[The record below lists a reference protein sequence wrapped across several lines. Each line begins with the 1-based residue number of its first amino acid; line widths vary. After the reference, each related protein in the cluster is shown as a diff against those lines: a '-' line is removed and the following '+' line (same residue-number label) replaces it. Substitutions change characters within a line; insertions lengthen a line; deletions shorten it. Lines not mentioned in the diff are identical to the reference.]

1 MNTTKSFSLLLLVF
15 FHSLIY
21 AQDSEIKTNSEKFIR
36 DIYTEALTKGHAY
49 EDLRFLCKEIGAR
62 ITGSTEA
69 QMAIEWG
76 QEKMT
81 SYGLETRLHEIQVP
95 HWERGTKEAF
105 YLKTSGGAHTKLR
118 GLALGGSV
126 GTNGT
131 LRGNLIEFESLD
143 ALKAASPA
151 MIKGKIV
158 FVNQAM
164 DAKQIQTFKAYGG
177 CYPLRGNSASIA
189 AEKGAIGSVIR
200 SLGLA
205 SDPHPHTGSM
215 YYADGVDKIP
225 AAAICTADADKIHGF
240 QIHGLTLEFA
250 KASWA

>member
-1 MNTTKSFSLLLLVF
+1 MNTTKSFTIFLLISV
-15 FHSLIY
+15 HSMLF
-21 AQDSEIKTNSEKFIR
+21 AQDSETIKSNEKFIR
-36 DIYTEALTKGHAY
+36 DVYTEALTRGHAY

-81 SYGLETRLHEIQVP
+81 NYGLQTRLHEIQVP
-95 HWERGTKEAF
+95 HWERGTKEVF
-105 YLKTSGGAHTKLR
+105 YVKTSEGTHIKLR

-143 ALKAASPA
+143 ALKAASPE
-151 MIKGKIV
+151 MVKGKIV

-177 CYPLRGNSASIA
+177 CYPLRGNGASIA

-215 YYADGVDKIP
+215 YSVSYTHLRAHE
-225 AAAICTADADKIHGF
+225 T
-240 QIHGLTLEFA
+240 
-250 KASWA
+250 